1 MVFTCEL
8 ACPCPGCCYLGGI
21 HKVQM
26 ASHNL
31 YCPFRSCRN
40 CFQPL
45 IGSHRYKKFL
55 QKILFMR
62 STLLYNSMK
71 ITADDRIIIAL
82 DVNSFDKMKNIVD
95 MLGDS
100 VSFYKVGMEL
110 FYSAGSQAVTY
121 LKEKGKHV
129 FLDLKL
135 HDIPNTVEHSIAA
148 VARLGADLITVHAA
162 GGREMMEAAVRGA
175 SEVAKES
182 GRPRPKILAVTVL
195 TSFDDK
201 GWAETGGQLPILNHV
216 LRLAKLAHESGVDGV
231 VASPREAAA
240 IREICGEPFE
250 IVTPGIRPSFAQS
263 NDQKRIATPSRALQD
278 GASRLVIGRP
288 VTKAENPQKAVSLIL
303 KEIRGE

>member
-1 MVFTCEL
+1 M
-8 ACPCPGCCYLGGI
+8 
-21 HKVQM
+21 
-26 ASHNL
+26 
-31 YCPFRSCRN
+31 
-40 CFQPL
+40 
-45 IGSHRYKKFL
+45 
-55 QKILFMR
+55 
-62 STLLYNSMK
+62 
-71 ITADDRIIIAL
+71 
-82 DVNSFDKMKNIVD
+82 
-95 MLGDS
+95 
-100 VSFYKVGMEL
+100 

-175 SEVAKES
+175 SEAAKES

-263 NDQKRIATPSRALQD
+263 NDQKRIATPSEHFRMGLPA
-278 GASRLVIGRP
+278 
-288 VTKAENPQKAVSLIL
+288 
-303 KEIRGE
+303 

>member
-1 MVFTCEL
+1 
-8 ACPCPGCCYLGGI
+8 
-21 HKVQM
+21 
-26 ASHNL
+26 
-31 YCPFRSCRN
+31 
-40 CFQPL
+40 
-45 IGSHRYKKFL
+45 
-55 QKILFMR
+55 
-62 STLLYNSMK
+62 
-71 ITADDRIIIAL
+71 
-82 DVNSFDKMKNIVD
+82 
-95 MLGDS
+95 
-100 VSFYKVGMEL
+100 
-110 FYSAGSQAVTY
+110 
-121 LKEKGKHV
+121 
-129 FLDLKL
+129 
-135 HDIPNTVEHSIAA
+135 
-148 VARLGADLITVHAA
+148 
-162 GGREMMEAAVRGA
+162 MMEAAVRGA
-175 SEVAKES
+175 SEAAKES

>member
-1 MVFTCEL
+1 MNNKT
-8 ACPCPGCCYLGGI
+8 G
-21 HKVQM
+21 
-26 ASHNL
+26 
-31 YCPFRSCRN
+31 
-40 CFQPL
+40 
-45 IGSHRYKKFL
+45 
-55 QKILFMR
+55 
-62 STLLYNSMK
+62 

-175 SEVAKES
+175 SEAAKES

-216 LRLAKLAHESGVDGV
+216 LRV

>member
-1 MVFTCEL
+1 MNNKT
-8 ACPCPGCCYLGGI
+8 G
-21 HKVQM
+21 
-26 ASHNL
+26 
-31 YCPFRSCRN
+31 
-40 CFQPL
+40 
-45 IGSHRYKKFL
+45 
-55 QKILFMR
+55 
-62 STLLYNSMK
+62 

-162 GGREMMEAAVRGA
+162 GGREMIEAAVRGA
-175 SEVAKES
+175 SEAAKES

-201 GWAETGGQLPILNHV
+201 GWAETGGQLPTLNHV
-216 LRLAKLAHESGVDGV
+216 LRLAKLAHESGADGV

>member
-1 MVFTCEL
+1 MNNKT
-8 ACPCPGCCYLGGI
+8 G
-21 HKVQM
+21 
-26 ASHNL
+26 
-31 YCPFRSCRN
+31 
-40 CFQPL
+40 
-45 IGSHRYKKFL
+45 
-55 QKILFMR
+55 
-62 STLLYNSMK
+62 

-110 FYSAGSQAVTY
+110 FYSAGSQTVTY

-175 SEVAKES
+175 SEAAKES

-201 GWAETGGQLPILNHV
+201 GWEETGGQLPILNHV
-216 LRLAKLAHESGVDGV
+216 LRLAKLAHEAGVDGV
-231 VASPREAAA
+231 VASPREASA
-240 IREICGEPFE
+240 IRKLCGESFE

-288 VTKAENPQKAVSLIL
+288 VTKAEDPKKAVSLIL

>member
-1 MVFTCEL
+1 MNNKT
-8 ACPCPGCCYLGGI
+8 G
-21 HKVQM
+21 
-26 ASHNL
+26 
-31 YCPFRSCRN
+31 
-40 CFQPL
+40 
-45 IGSHRYKKFL
+45 
-55 QKILFMR
+55 
-62 STLLYNSMK
+62 

-175 SEVAKES
+175 SEAAKES

-195 TSFDDK
+195 TSFD
-201 GWAETGGQLPILNHV
+201 V
-216 LRLAKLAHESGVDGV
+216 LRLAKLAHVSGVDGV